1 MSLPEALTH
10 IHPVAD
16 TACGGCVPTTQG
28 CGHALGA
35 PCKVPR
41 LSGDPLQLQR
51 ALASLRSVVDPEH
64 GGNLV
69 ELQLVKSLRI
79 EGGET
84 ELTVTF
90 PRGCGAARLM
100 AEDAF
105 QALRRA
111 LPDTDI
117 YVSHAA

>member
-10 IHPVAD
+10 IHPVAG
-16 TACGGCVPTTQG
+16 TACGGCIPSEQG
-28 CGHALGA
+28 CGRALGV
-35 PCKVPR
+35 PCTTPR
-41 LSGDPLQLQR
+41 LSGDAAQLDR
-51 ALASLRSVVDPEH
+51 AMVSLRSVAHPEH
-64 GGNLV
+64 GRNLV
-69 ELQLVKSLRI
+69 ELHLVQSLRI

-105 QALRRA
+105 QALRMA
-111 LPDTDI
+111 LPNTDV
-117 YVSHAA
+117 YVCHAA